1 MAAARRIAKKKVGK
15 VSAKKSAEKVKVKAT
30 VTIETSFDPYDYP
43 GQNTKAMDQ
52 IKVWLEEI
60 LEESDS
66 IPLFINSK
74 AGEETGPKK
83 IKVKVERVTS
93 ARRGTRKE

>member
-15 VSAKKSAEKVKVKAT
+15 KSTEKVKVKAT
-30 VTIETSFDPYDYP
+30 VTIETSFDPYINP
-43 GQNTKAMDQ
+43 RQNTKALDQ
-52 IKVWLEEI
+52 IKVWIEEV

-66 IPLFINSK
+66 IPLFINSQ